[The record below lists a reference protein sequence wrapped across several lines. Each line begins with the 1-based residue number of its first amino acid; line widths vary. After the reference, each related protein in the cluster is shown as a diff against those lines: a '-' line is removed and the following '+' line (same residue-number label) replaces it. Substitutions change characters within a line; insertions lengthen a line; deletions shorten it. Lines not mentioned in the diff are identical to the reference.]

1 MGGAIPGG
9 TRLATNHGGHAGA
22 KGFVRHCTSPP
33 RSLCVIRLSAIGDC
47 CHALPV
53 VQAIRSAWPET
64 RITWIIGQTEHSLLQ
79 GLAGVDFL
87 VLDKRAGRRGMRQ
100 LKKKLKACRFDLL
113 LQMQDSLRAS
123 RVALMTGCR
132 RRVGFDRRRARDF
145 QWLFTTE
152 QIAHRPRQH
161 VMEAMFG
168 FAEHLGIERP
178 AAPRW
183 EFPLS
188 AGDVQAAARM
198 APGRPFCLMSPLSSQ
213 RRGAFRNWPAE
224 RYASVAGHVVEQ
236 LGGEVLLTGSGS
248 PMEQDYAAV
257 IAAQPGVTDLNGRTT
272 LKQLAAL
279 IRLARLVVCPD
290 SGPAHIGAAL
300 GARVVG
306 LYAGSNPDRSGPWG
320 NREFTVNR
328 YPQAVRN
335 SLGKGVDEVRFGRR
349 LRADDAMNQI
359 AAADVIGMVERAW
372 ALPGRNLQ
380 P

>member
-1 MGGAIPGG
+1 MS
-9 TRLATNHGGHAGA
+9 
-22 KGFVRHCTSPP
+22 SPP

-53 VQAIRSAWPET
+53 VQAIQSAWPET
-64 RITWIIGQTEHSLLQ
+64 RITWIIGQVEHSLLE

-87 VLDKRAGRRGMRQ
+87 VLDKRAGRRGMRE
-100 LKKKLKACRFDLL
+100 LNEKLKARRFDLL

-152 QIAHRPRQH
+152 RIAHRPRQH
-161 VMEAMFG
+161 VMEALFG

-183 EFPLS
+183 DFPLG
-188 AGDVQAAARM
+188 AEDLQAAARM
-198 APGRPFCLMSPLSSQ
+198 APERPFCVMSPLSSQ

-224 RYASVAGHVVEQ
+224 RYASVASHVVEQ
-236 LGGEVLLTGSGS
+236 LGGEVLLTGSGTS
-248 PMEQDYAAV
+248 MEQDYAAV

-279 IRLARLVVCPD
+279 IGLARLVVCPD

-300 GARVVG
+300 GTRVVG

-328 YPQAVRN
+328 YPQAVLR
-335 SLGKGVDEVRFGRR
+335 SLGKGVDDISFGRR
-349 LRADDAMNQI
+349 LRAGDVMNEI
-359 AAADVIGMVERAW
+359 AVADVIETVERAW

-380 P
+380 PRSPGSAEAREKTAPQ

>member
-1 MGGAIPGG
+1 M
-9 TRLATNHGGHAGA
+9 L
-22 KGFVRHCTSPP
+22 
-33 RSLCVIRLSAIGDC
+33 
-47 CHALPV
+47 
-53 VQAIRSAWPET
+53 E
-64 RITWIIGQTEHSLLQ
+64 
-79 GLAGVDFL
+79 GLAGVDLL
-87 VLDKRAGRRGMRQ
+87 VLDKRAGRRGMRE
-100 LKKKLKACRFDLL
+100 LKEKLKARRFDLL

-152 QIAHRPRQH
+152 RIAHRPRQH
-161 VMEAMFG
+161 VMEGLFG

-178 AAPRW
+178 APPRW
-183 EFPLS
+183 DFPLS
-188 AGDVQAAARM
+188 AGDVQAVASM
-198 APGRPFCLMSPLSSQ
+198 VPGRPFCVMSPLSSQ
-213 RRGAFRNWPAE
+213 RRGAFRNWPAD
-224 RYASVAGHVVEQ
+224 RYASVARHVVEQ

-248 PMEQDYAAV
+248 PMERHYAAV

-328 YPQAVRN
+328 YPQALKR
-335 SLGKGVDEVRFGRR
+335 SLGKKVEDVRFGRR
-349 LRADDAMNQI
+349 LRSGAAMSEI
-359 AAADVIGMVERAW
+359 DAADVIEMVERAW

>member
-1 MGGAIPGG
+1 MS
-9 TRLATNHGGHAGA
+9 
-22 KGFVRHCTSPP
+22 SPP

-64 RITWIIGQTEHSLLQ
+64 RITWIIGQTEHALLE

-87 VLDKRAGRRGMRQ
+87 VLDKRAGRRGMRE
-100 LKKKLKACRFDLL
+100 LKEKLKARRFDLL

-123 RVALMTGCR
+123 RVAMMTGCR

-152 QIAHRPRQH
+152 RIAHRPRQH
-161 VMEAMFG
+161 VMEALFG

-183 EFPLS
+183 GFPMN
-188 AGDVQAAARM
+188 AGDVRAAASM
-198 APGRPFCLMSPLSSQ
+198 APGRPFCVMSPLSSQ

-224 RYASVAGHVVEQ
+224 RYASVARHVVER

-248 PMEQDYAAV
+248 PMERDYAAV

-290 SGPAHIGAAL
+290 SGPAHIAAAL
-300 GARVVG
+300 GTRVVG

-328 YPQAVRN
+328 YPQAVRK
-335 SLGKGVDEVRFGRR
+335 SLGKGVDAVRFGRR
-349 LRADDAMNQI
+349 LRTGNAMNEI
-359 AAADVIGMVERAW
+359 AAGSVIEMVERAW
-372 ALPGRNLQ
+372 ALPGRNIQ

>member
-1 MGGAIPGG
+1 MS
-9 TRLATNHGGHAGA
+9 
-22 KGFVRHCTSPP
+22 SPP

-64 RITWIIGQTEHSLLQ
+64 RITWIIGQVEHSLLE

-87 VLDKRAGRRGMRQ
+87 VLDKRAGRRGIRE
-100 LKKKLKACRFDLL
+100 LKQKLKARRFDLL

-152 QIAHRPRQH
+152 RIAHRSRQH
-161 VMEAMFG
+161 VMDALYG

-183 EFPLS
+183 DFPLS
-188 AGDVQAAARM
+188 AGDLRAAARM
-198 APGRPFCLMSPLSSQ
+198 APERPFCVMSPLSSQ

-224 RYASVAGHVVEQ
+224 RYARVARHVVEQ
-236 LGGEVLLTGSGS
+236 LGGEVLVTGSGS
-248 PMEQDYAAV
+248 AMEREYAEV
-257 IAAQPGVTDLNGRTT
+257 IAAQSGVTDLNGRTT

-279 IRLARLVVCPD
+279 LGLARIVVCPD
-290 SGPAHIGAAL
+290 SGPAHIAAAL
-300 GARVVG
+300 GTRVVG

-320 NREFTVNR
+320 NREFIVNR
-328 YPQAVRN
+328 YPQAVER
-335 SLGKGVDEVRFGRR
+335 SLGRKVDEVRFGRR
-349 LRADDAMNQI
+349 LRAADVMNEI
-359 AAADVIGMVERAW
+359 AARDVIEMVGRAW
-372 ALPGRNLQ
+372 ALPGGNLQ

>member
-1 MGGAIPGG
+1 M
-9 TRLATNHGGHAGA
+9 
-22 KGFVRHCTSPP
+22 
-33 RSLCVIRLSAIGDC
+33 IRLSAIGDC

-53 VQAIRSAWPET
+53 VQAIRSAWPKS
-64 RITWIIGQTEHSLLQ
+64 RITWIIGQVEHSLLE
-79 GLAGVDFL
+79 GLAGVEFL
-87 VLDKRAGRRGMRQ
+87 VLDKGAGRRGMRE
-100 LKKKLKACRFDLL
+100 LKQKLKARRFDLL

-123 RVALMTGCR
+123 RVAQMTGCR

-152 QIAHRPRQH
+152 RIAYRPRQH

-178 AAPRW
+178 AAPCW
-183 EFPLS
+183 DFPLS
-188 AGDVQAAARM
+188 AEDEQTAARM
-198 APGRPFCLMSPLSSQ
+198 APDRPFCVMSPLSSQ

-224 RYASVAGHVVEQ
+224 RYASVARHVVEQ

-248 PMEQDYAAV
+248 PMERDYAAV
-257 IAAQPGVTDLNGRTT
+257 IAAQSGVTDLNGRTT

-279 IRLARLVVCPD
+279 IGLARLIICPD

-300 GARVVG
+300 GTRVVG

-328 YPQAVRN
+328 YPQAVRR
-335 SLGKGVDEVRFGRR
+335 SLGKEVDEVRFGRR
-349 LRADDAMNQI
+349 LRAGDAMNEI
-359 AAADVIGMVERAW
+359 AVGGVIEMVERAW
-372 ALPGRNLQ
+372 ARPGRNLQ
-380 P
+380 CGVRPAETC